1 MMMNKET
8 IKKRLMKYKY
18 LKEEWLYIDEW
29 NDDYLSLQPSNQ
41 YTFYDYVNMEK
52 IKFIVNFLFKNG
64 LNRVWIG
71 NWLYEVNCV
80 KSGAKRSLW

>member
-1 MMMNKET
+1 MNTET

-29 NDDYLSLQPSNQ
+29 NDNYLSLQPNSQ

-71 NWLYEVNCV
+71 NWLYM
-80 KSGAKRSLW
+80 KK